1 MESTLS
7 RRSFFKYAL
16 AIGAVSFGAVSLHAK
31 VTKMV
36 VKYQEISKTEKK
48 CKECLHFIPETN
60 ECKLVEGK
68 INPEGWC
75 TFYLNK
81 NTKKT

>member
-1 MESTLS
+1 MAIVALS
-7 RRSFFKYAL
+7 SA
-16 AIGAVSFGAVSLHAK
+16 GAVSLYAK
-31 VTKMV
+31 VTKAV
-36 VKYQEISKTEKK
+36 VKYQEKSTNGKV
-48 CKECLHFIPETN
+48 CKDCLHFIPETN

-81 NTKKT
+81 NTKKA